1 MAANL
6 KADSMTR
13 QTAENPKGQ
22 QLIVCCIAFAAFV
35 FLSQMVIREHDEAVR
50 KLVAEVE
57 VRLKMSVVEICPL
70 GIAV

>member
-1 MAANL
+1 
-6 KADSMTR
+6 
-13 QTAENPKGQ
+13 
-22 QLIVCCIAFAAFV
+22 
-35 FLSQMVIREHDEAVR
+35 MVVREHDEAVR